1 MFLSN
6 IFYITRHLSLMD
18 IFQDKIKSLNRKE
31 TEQWLKATTDEKFD
45 ELLSL
50 PENQKIVKKEN
61 DINVI
66 GVKVS

>member
-1 MFLSN
+1 
-6 IFYITRHLSLMD
+6 MD
-18 IFQDKIKSLNRKE
+18 IIQDKIKSLNRKE
-31 TEQWLKATTDEKFD
+31 TEQWVKATTDEKFD